1 MTLLFY
7 GNLMIDNQ
15 VDASFKSCEVAID
28 KSNALNKFNAVVKTF
43 GLSI

>member
-7 GNLMIDNQ
+7 DNLMINNQ
-15 VDASFKSCEVAID
+15 VKAGFKSCEVAIT

-43 GLSI
+43 GLPI

>member
-1 MTLLFY
+1 MALLFY
-7 GNLMIDNQ
+7 GNLMINNQ
-15 VDASFKSCEVAID
+15 VNASFKSREVTIA